1 MSGGW
6 AAEYDRR
13 VAAGARTREAGN
25 LGYRQVQDDHGN
37 WFHRAPGNI
46 DCPCGRDERT
56 GQRVDPFVSAPADA
70 GEMIGGHYIPFWR
83 LEEHLAELAAAELAR
98 AEAAA
103 TPEPAPAL
111 YLVPE
116 PDYPGPTGE
125 SGQVTRAS

>member
-56 GQRVDPFVSAPADA
+56 GARVDPFVAAPAEEF
-70 GEMIGGHYIPFWR
+70 EMINGHYVPFWR
-83 LEEHLAELAAAELAR
+83 LAEVRAELAR

-103 TPEPAPAL
+103 SPEPAPAL

-116 PDYPGPTGE
+116 PDYPSPAGKCD
-125 SGQVTRAS
+125 QVSRAG